1 MSLEWAHPYIS
12 TVIHFFCWTDY
23 AHFGGIQM
31 WEIIGRFETKAT
43 NLNWLRKCH
52 LNAEEFW
59 VVNKVYILAVKLRF
73 EIVQDVKVSV
83 VGPTIWLMG

>member
-1 MSLEWAHPYIS
+1 
-12 TVIHFFCWTDY
+12 
-23 AHFGGIQM
+23 M